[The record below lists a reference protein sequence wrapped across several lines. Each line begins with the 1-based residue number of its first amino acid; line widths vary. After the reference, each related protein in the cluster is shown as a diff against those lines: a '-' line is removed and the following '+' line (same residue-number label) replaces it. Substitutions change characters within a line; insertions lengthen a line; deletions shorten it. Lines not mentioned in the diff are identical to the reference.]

1 MSAYPVLV
9 MTGTGTAIAREST
22 ALPVPAL
29 LVAPIVISKLPDTL
43 GVPLITPVVELNFK
57 PAGRPLALKLEGKSL
72 AVTVYVKGTP

>member
-29 LVAPIVISKLPDTL
+29 LVAPIVMSKLPETL
-43 GVPLITPVVELNFK
+43 GVPLMTPVFDLNFK
-57 PAGRPLALKLEGKSL
+57 PVGRPLALKLDGKLL
-72 AVTVYVKGTP
+72 AVTV